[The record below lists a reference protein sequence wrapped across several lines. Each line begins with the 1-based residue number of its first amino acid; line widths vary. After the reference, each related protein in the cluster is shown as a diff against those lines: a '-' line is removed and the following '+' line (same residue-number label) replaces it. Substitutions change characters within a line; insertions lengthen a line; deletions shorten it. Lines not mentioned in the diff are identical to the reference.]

1 MDDATDDRRLGRRA
15 ALAGLAGLFA
25 TGAGCGRAYDGGRVR
40 PAGDGTDA
48 AAGVGGPGPTRTRT
62 RTGSGTGTEPDA
74 DAVPVAGEAYVD
86 VYRETIPSVVLVRTY
101 GRAAGQGSG
110 FVTDGG
116 HVLTNDHVV
125 ADAGP
130 IRVGFRGGGW
140 RAATVAGTDPYS
152 DLAALRVP
160 ERPSSASPLSFVR
173 SDPPVG
179 TPVVALGAPFA
190 LAGTA
195 SAGVISGQDRS
206 LDAGSGFAVPD
217 AVQTDAAVNPGN
229 SGGPLVTLDGRV
241 TGVISAGGG
250 ENVGLAVSA
259 ALARRVV
266 PALVRTG
273 GYRHPFLG
281 VRLTDVTP
289 AVAAANG
296 VEPGGV
302 LVVDVLR
309 DGPSAGLLRGSGRE
323 GTGLG
328 RRVPV
333 GGDVIRALDGTA
345 TPSRADLVTHLAL
358 STSPGETVTVRL
370 ARDGDVFERTV
381 TLGARPPP

>member
-1 MDDATDDRRLGRRA
+1 MDDATDGRGVGRRA
-15 ALAGLAGLFA
+15 VLTGLAGLLA
-25 TGAGCGRAYDGGRVR
+25 TGAGCGRAYEGERVASADDGGS
-40 PAGDGTDA
+40 
-48 AAGVGGPGPTRTRT
+48 
-62 RTGSGTGTEPDA
+62 GSAGTGTETGTRTIPASGAGDP
-74 DAVPVAGEAYVD
+74 PVAGEAYAD

-110 FVTDGG
+110 FVTDGR

-125 ADAGP
+125 ADADAV
-130 IRVGFRGGGW
+130 RVGFPGGEW
-140 RAATVAGTDPYS
+140 REATIAGTDPYS
-152 DLAALRVP
+152 DLAALGVP
-160 ERPSSASPLSFVR
+160 DRPAAATPLSFVR

-206 LDAGSGFAVPD
+206 LDARSGFAVPD

-241 TGVISAGGG
+241 AGVISAGGG
-250 ENVGLAVSA
+250 ENVGFAVSA

-281 VRLTDVTP
+281 VRLTDATP

-296 VEPGGV
+296 LEPGGV

-309 DGPSAGLLRGSGRE
+309 DGPSAGVLQGSDRE

-333 GGDVIRALDGTA
+333 GGDVIRRLDGTA
-345 TPSRADLVTHLAL
+345 TPTRADLATYLAL
-358 STSPGETVTVRL
+358 STTPGDAVSIGLV
-370 ARDGDVFERTV
+370 RDGDELERTV
-381 TLGARPPP
+381 TLGARPPA